1 MAFTISYKMLFRK
14 GETASSI
21 LAIALL
27 VAIISSTN
35 TILNYLNLQSETLAT
50 LVNPRG
56 TYLIISTNSTAVTD
70 SKIDANLTTKLSNLS
85 YIKHLLPQKI
95 LTANLTTNISS
106 HKILVRGVED
116 INTFLKLRGAYLNG
130 TAPKNWREANIG
142 ELLARASSINLGD
155 EISLTLGERQLKLK
169 VVGIFRSHTQS
180 DTELLLPLKT
190 ANTLSGNNDTL
201 SIIEFTLKEGTE
213 SRKALDQITQLLPED
228 TKIVQTQQLKTFAQ
242 QTNTQVATFLNIWS
256 IAVYAAVAATSYI
269 ASTRLITESTYE
281 LTTLRA
287 IGARKR
293 LTITLIL
300 AHTITIASIGSI
312 LGIAVGTAG
321 TQIASTLLRWITQTI
336 DITPFLEAEQALRI
350 LFLTLTSS
358 TIGCIY
364 PALKTIQTRY
374 TEQPL

>member
-1 MAFTISYKMLFRK
+1 MAFTISYKMLLRK

-70 SKIDANLTTKLSNLS
+70 SKIDENLTTKLSNLS

-300 AHTITIASIGSI
+300 AHTLTIASIGST